1 MAREA
6 GAGRGFVNPATIAE
20 MNDPNYMTPSTRY
33 ELEAEKRMRNEQK
46 KADQAYEDATKHSKG
61 GMAHRA
67 HERAD
72 GVAERGHTKCKIMAC
87 KGGMYK

>member
-1 MAREA
+1 MPRDA
-6 GAGRGFVNPATIAE
+6 GAGRGFVNPATVAE
-20 MNDPNYMTPSTRY
+20 MNDPNYMTPSMRY
-33 ELEAEKRMRNEQK
+33 ELESERKRQREQK
-46 KADQAYEDATKHSKG
+46 KVDEAYEEATKHSKG

-72 GVAERGHTKCKIMAC
+72 GIAERGHTKCKIMAC

>member
-1 MAREA
+1 MPREA
-6 GAGRGFVNPATIAE
+6 GAGRGFVNPATVAE
-20 MNDPNYMTPSTRY
+20 MKDPNYMTPKMRY
-33 ELEAEKRMRNEQK
+33 ELEVDKRTRDEQNRT
-46 KADQAYEDATKHSKG
+46 DTAYEEATKHSKG

-72 GVAERGHTKCKIMAC
+72 GCAERGHTKCKIMAC